1 MAMALNKPVRDWNG
15 RCVWI
20 IGASSGI
27 GAATARLLLERGAS
41 VAVSARRAPLL
52 EALCHG
58 QPRAL
63 AAPLDITDAT
73 SVHAAREQIER
84 HGWRID
90 MVLVVAGGYH
100 AMRADGFK
108 LEQANR
114 LLDLNL
120 RGVYNCLDAVL
131 PTLLKQGGGGI
142 GIVASVA
149 GYGGLPKALVYGP
162 TKAALIN
169 LTETLYLDLAPRG
182 VSVYQVNP
190 GFVATDLT
198 AGNDFAMPA
207 LMTPEAAAQALVRG
221 LEQGQF
227 HIHFPRRFSNSLRLL
242 RLLPYSAY
250 FWMVRKVTG
259 L

>member
-1 MAMALNKPVRDWNG
+1 MALNKPIKEWRG

-27 GAATARLLLERGAS
+27 GEAAARLLLERGAQ
-41 VAVSARRAPLL
+41 VVLSARRADLL
-52 EALCHG
+52 EALCAG
-58 QPRAL
+58 QPRAMPV
-63 AAPLDITDAT
+63 PLDITDAA
-73 SVHAAREQIER
+73 SVHRARAAIQER
-84 HGWRID
+84 GWRID
-90 MVLVVAGGYH
+90 LVLVVAGGYH
-100 AMRADGFK
+100 PMRADSFN

-131 PTLLKQGGGGI
+131 PELLKQGAGGI
-142 GIVASVA
+142 GVVASVA
-149 GYGGLPKALVYGP
+149 GYGGLPKALAYGP
-162 TKAALIN
+162 TKAALLN

-182 VSVYQVNP
+182 IGVYQINP
-190 GFVATDLT
+190 GFVATSLT

-207 LMTPEAAAQALVRG
+207 LMTPEAAALALVRG
-221 LEQGQF
+221 LERGGF

-242 RLLPYSAY
+242 RLLPYGAY
-250 FWMVRKVTG
+250 FWLVRKVTG

>member
-1 MAMALNKPVRDWNG
+1 MALNKPISDWQG

-27 GAATARLLLERGAS
+27 GEATARLLLERGAQ
-41 VAVSARRAPLL
+41 VVLSARRADSLG
-52 EALCHG
+52 ALCAG
-58 QPRAL
+58 QPRAMPV
-63 AAPLDITDAT
+63 PLDITDAA
-73 SVHAAREQIER
+73 SVHRARSAIQA

-90 MVLVVAGGYH
+90 LVLVVAGGYH
-100 AMRADGFK
+100 PMRADSFN

-131 PTLLKQGGGGI
+131 PELLKQGAGGI
-142 GIVASVA
+142 GVVASVA
-149 GYGGLPKALVYGP
+149 GYGGLPKALAYGP
-162 TKAALIN
+162 TKAALLN

-182 VSVYQVNP
+182 IGVYQINP
-190 GFVATDLT
+190 GFVATSLT

-221 LEQGQF
+221 LERGDF

-242 RLLPYSAY
+242 RLLPYGAY
-250 FWMVRKVTG
+250 FWLVRKVTG

>member
-1 MAMALNKPVRDWNG
+1 MALNKPVRSWEG

-27 GAATARLLLERGAS
+27 GESTARLLLERGAE
-41 VAVSARRAPLL
+41 VVLSARRAATL
-52 EALCHG
+52 EALCEG

-63 AAPLDITDAT
+63 PVPLDITDAA
-73 SVHAAREQIER
+73 SLHEARSRILR
-84 HGWRID
+84 HGWRLD
-90 MVLVVAGGYH
+90 LVLVVAGGYH
-100 AMRADGFK
+100 AMRADGFN

-120 RGVYNCLDAVL
+120 RGIYNCLDTVL
-131 PTLLKQGGGGI
+131 PTLLRQGSGGI

-169 LTETLYLDLAPRG
+169 LTETLYLDLARRG
-182 VSVYQVNP
+182 IAVYQINP
-190 GFVATDLT
+190 GFVATALT

-207 LMTPEAAAQALVRG
+207 LMSPEAAARALVRG
-221 LEQGQF
+221 LERGDF
-227 HIHFPRRFSNSLRLL
+227 HIHFPRRFSNCLRLL

-250 FWMVRKVTG
+250 FWLVRKVTG

>member
-1 MAMALNKPVRDWNG
+1 MALNKPIGGWEG

-27 GAATARLLLERGAS
+27 GEATARLLLERGAK

-52 EALCHG
+52 QALCEG

-63 AAPLDITDAT
+63 PVPLDITDAA
-73 SVHAAREQIER
+73 SLHQARGYIL
-84 HGWRID
+84 HKGWGLD
-90 MVLVVAGGYH
+90 LVLVVAGGYH
-100 AMRADGFK
+100 PMRADGFD
-108 LEQANR
+108 LEQANL

-131 PTLLKQGGGGI
+131 PSLLRQGSGGL

-169 LTETLYLDLAPRG
+169 LTETLYLDLARRG
-182 VSVYQVNP
+182 IGVYQINP
-190 GFVATDLT
+190 GFVATGLT

-207 LMTPEAAAQALVRG
+207 LMSPEAAAQALVRG
-221 LEQGQF
+221 VERGQF

-250 FWMVRKVTG
+250 FWIVRKVTG